1 MKKKTKT
8 KIILLVFILLVFA
21 GSFFVD
27 KKLFNS
33 LKDTIFSEIK
43 SGVNTLKKEINKNE
57 TVESTK
63 ENNIILD
70 KDFMVL
76 FIDVGQADSILIKSQ
91 DEYMLI
97 DAGNNADGPKL
108 VNFFNELSI
117 KEFKYVFGTHAH
129 EDHIGGMD
137 NIIKNFKVK
146 NFYMPNATTTTQT
159 FLEILEQ
166 LEKKKIA
173 FKTPNIGTKLKL
185 GESNIEIIY
194 VGENEEDLND
204 TSIII
209 KVTYKNTSFLFTGD
223 TTSNVEK
230 EILDKEIESD
240 VLKVAHHGSK
250 YSSSASFLNKVK
262 PKYAIISC
270 GKNNDYGHPH
280 DVILKKLKK
289 LKTNIYRT
297 DKLGTIIVIS
307 DGKNITIKNAKTDTN
322 GE

>member
-63 ENNIILD
+63 KNNIILD

-117 KEFKYVFGTHAH
+117 KEFKYVVGTHAH